1 MGNPGSAPVHVTS
14 SASVDKTMSDV
25 IMSGETGKLKF
36 LAESRGILGHSGE
49 IMPEN
54 TKYISYENYKK
65 K

>member
-1 MGNPGSAPVHVTS
+1 
-14 SASVDKTMSDV
+14 MSDV

-65 K
+65 VVSVHICLQKLTLH

>member
-1 MGNPGSAPVHVTS
+1 
-14 SASVDKTMSDV
+14 MSDV